1 MKSLKHS
8 FHLINGGFRLLFGT
22 IVFCLLTFSTPIFGQ
37 NVAHL
42 NIENLHLIQKKS
54 TLSYRDSFDLDQK
67 LTSLRFQTYKK
78 GFLTFSIDS
87 ILKVDSLQSTVIGS
101 LGPKIKKWQISM
113 DEPTRKLI
121 RSIGISPKTIE
132 NAPPNPLVLS
142 QTLIDILSKLENNGY
157 PFAQVY
163 LKGLEQ
169 KGEMLVAELV
179 VNSNARM
186 KWLALEVIGNNI
198 KLSPKFI
205 ANYFHIEEGAWYNQE
220 DVNLIATRFSQLTY
234 IKETKPAE
242 LLFTPEGVKLYLY
255 IESKPVSSFNGTVG
269 LQQNPVTLTYQLTGD
284 LRLKLQNVLK
294 RGEQFEL
301 SWRSI
306 QPGSPQL
313 KTQLS
318 YPFLFNTPFGIDGQF
333 QLFKRDST
341 FLELKTGLGV
351 NYFLSAGNVLK
362 AFYKNHQSNL
372 LSAGNNNTNFGT
384 MRNNQYGLAL
394 QHQTIDYLPNPRK
407 GLIWSIEASAG
418 NRSLTKDSIT
428 NKSLVIGTVLQLDW
442 YLPLSKRFVLK
453 TGLNSESYTSDS
465 IQTNEL
471 IRFGGNLNQ
480 RGFMEDELLATF
492 KTTASIEIRF
502 ILDRN
507 SNLFAFYDQTWYER
521 NTKNYSNDAP
531 RGFGAGLRFGTNI
544 GIFSL
549 TYALGKQLNNPILF
563 RDSKIHF
570 GYVAYF

>member
-1 MKSLKHS
+1 MISLKHS
-8 FHLINGGFRLLFGT
+8 FHLINGGFRFLIGGLF
-22 IVFCLLTFSTPIFGQ
+22 FFLLTISSSLYGQ
-37 NVAHL
+37 KTAFL
-42 NIENLHLIQKKS
+42 AIDDLHLIQKKA
-54 TLSYRDSFDLDQK
+54 TFTYRDSFDLQQK
-67 LTSLRFQTYKK
+67 IETLQFQAYKK
-78 GFLTFSIDS
+78 GFLTFSVDS
-87 ILKVDSLQSTVIGS
+87 INQLDSTKTSIKGS
-101 LGPKIKKWQISM
+101 LGPQIKKWKITM
-113 DEPTRKLI
+113 DEPTRQLI
-121 RSIGISPKTIE
+121 RSIGFSPKTIE
-132 NAPPNPLVLS
+132 NAPPNPLALS
-142 QTLIDILSKLENNGY
+142 QTLADILSKLENNGY

-163 LKGLEQ
+163 LNGLQ
-169 KGEMLVAELV
+169 QDGAVLTAELI
-179 VNSNARM
+179 VNSNARL
-186 KWLALEVIGNNI
+186 KWLELEVVGNNI

-205 ANYFHIEEGAWYNQE
+205 ANYFHIEEGSWYKQE
-220 DVNLIATRFSQLTY
+220 DVNLIATRFTQLTY

-255 IESKPVSSFNGTVG
+255 IESKPVSSFNGTIG

-294 RGEQFEL
+294 RGELFEL

-372 LSAGNNNTNFGT
+372 LSAGNNSTNYGT

-407 GLIWSIEASAG
+407 GFIWSIEASAG
-418 NRSLTKDSIT
+418 NRSLTKDSVT
-428 NKSLVIGTVLQLDW
+428 AKSLVIGTALQIDW
-442 YLPLSKRFVLK
+442 YIPLSKRFVLK

-492 KTTASIEIRF
+492 KSTASIELRF

-549 TYALGKQLNNPILF
+549 TYALGKQLNNPLLF

>member
-1 MKSLKHS
+1 MISLKHS
-8 FHLINGGFRLLFGT
+8 FHLINGGFRFLIGGLF
-22 IVFCLLTFSTPIFGQ
+22 FFLLTISSSLYGQ
-37 NVAHL
+37 KTAVL
-42 NIENLHLIQKKS
+42 TIDDLHLIQKKA
-54 TLSYRDSFDLDQK
+54 TFTYRDSFDLQQK
-67 LTSLRFQTYKK
+67 IESLQFQAYKK

-87 ILKVDSLQSTVIGS
+87 IVQLDSIKTSVKGS
-101 LGPKIKKWQISM
+101 LGPQIKKWKISM
-113 DEPTRKLI
+113 DEPTRQLI
-121 RSIGISPKTIE
+121 RSIGLSPKTIE
-132 NAPPNPLVLS
+132 NAPPNPLALS
-142 QTLIDILSKLENNGY
+142 QTLADILSKLENNGY

-163 LKGLEQ
+163 LKGLQ
-169 KGEMLVAELV
+169 QDGAVLTAELI
-179 VNSNARM
+179 VNSNARL
-186 KWLALEVIGNNI
+186 KWLELEVVGNNI

-205 ANYFHIEEGAWYNQE
+205 ANYFHIEEGSWYKQE
-220 DVNLIATRFSQLTY
+220 DVDLIATRFTQLTY

-255 IESKPVSSFNGTVG
+255 IESKPVSSFNGTIG

-294 RGEQFEL
+294 HGELFEL

-351 NYFLSAGNVLK
+351 NYFLSAGNILK

-407 GLIWSIEASAG
+407 GFIWSIEASAG
-418 NRSLTKDSIT
+418 NRSLTKDSVT
-428 NKSLVIGTVLQLDW
+428 AKSLVIGTALQIDW
-442 YLPLSKRFVLK
+442 YIPLSKRFVLK

-492 KTTASIEIRF
+492 KSTASIEIRF

-531 RGFGAGLRFGTNI
+531 RGFGAGLRFSEI
-544 GIFSL
+544 PKSILVMLLIFKTVSKTYFL
-549 TYALGKQLNNPILF
+549 TYF
-563 RDSKIHF
+563 H
-570 GYVAYF
+570 

>member
-1 MKSLKHS
+1 M
-8 FHLINGGFRLLFGT
+8 INGGFRFLIGGLF
-22 IVFCLLTFSTPIFGQ
+22 FFLLTISSSLYGQ
-37 NVAHL
+37 KTAFL
-42 NIENLHLIQKKS
+42 AIDDLHLIQKKA
-54 TLSYRDSFDLDQK
+54 TFTYRDSFDLQQK
-67 LTSLRFQTYKK
+67 IETLQFQAYKK
-78 GFLTFSIDS
+78 GFLTFSVDS
-87 ILKVDSLQSTVIGS
+87 INQLDSTKTSIKGS
-101 LGPKIKKWQISM
+101 LGPQIKKWKITM
-113 DEPTRKLI
+113 DEPTRQLI
-121 RSIGISPKTIE
+121 RSIGFSPKTIE
-132 NAPPNPLVLS
+132 NAPPNPLALS
-142 QTLIDILSKLENNGY
+142 QTLADILSKLENNGY

-163 LKGLEQ
+163 LNGLQ
-169 KGEMLVAELV
+169 QDGAVLTAELI
-179 VNSNARM
+179 VNSNARL
-186 KWLALEVIGNNI
+186 KWLELEVVGNNI

-205 ANYFHIEEGAWYNQE
+205 ANYFHIEEGSWYKQE
-220 DVNLIATRFSQLTY
+220 DVNLIATRFTQLTY

-255 IESKPVSSFNGTVG
+255 IESKPVSSFNGTIG

-294 RGEQFEL
+294 RGELFEL

-372 LSAGNNNTNFGT
+372 LSAGNNSTNYGT

-407 GLIWSIEASAG
+407 GFIWSIEASAG
-418 NRSLTKDSIT
+418 NRSLTKDSVT
-428 NKSLVIGTVLQLDW
+428 AKSLVIGTALQIDW
-442 YLPLSKRFVLK
+442 YIPLSKRFVLK

-492 KTTASIEIRF
+492 KSTASIELRF

-549 TYALGKQLNNPILF
+549 TYALGKQLNNPLLF

>member
-1 MKSLKHS
+1 
-8 FHLINGGFRLLFGT
+8 LINGGFRFLIGGLF
-22 IVFCLLTFSTPIFGQ
+22 FFLLTIPSSLYGQ
-37 NVAHL
+37 KTAVLA
-42 NIENLHLIQKKS
+42 IDDLHLIQKKA
-54 TLSYRDSFDLDQK
+54 TFTYRDSFDLQQK
-67 LTSLRFQTYKK
+67 IETLQFQAYKK
-78 GFLTFSIDS
+78 GFLTFSVDS
-87 ILKVDSLQSTVIGS
+87 IIQLDSTKTSVKGS
-101 LGPKIKKWQISM
+101 LGPQIKKWKITM
-113 DEPTRKLI
+113 DEPTRQLI
-121 RSIGISPKTIE
+121 RSISFSPKTIE
-132 NAPPNPLVLS
+132 NAPPNPLALS
-142 QTLIDILSKLENNGY
+142 QTLADILSKLENNGY

-163 LKGLEQ
+163 LNGLQ
-169 KGEMLVAELV
+169 QDGAVLTAELI
-179 VNSNARM
+179 VNSNARL
-186 KWLALEVIGNNI
+186 KWLELEVVGNNI

-205 ANYFHIEEGAWYNQE
+205 ANYFHIEEGSWYKQE
-220 DVNLIATRFSQLTY
+220 DVNLIATRFTQLTY

-255 IESKPVSSFNGTVG
+255 IESKPVSSFNGTIG

-294 RGEQFEL
+294 RGELFEL

-372 LSAGNNNTNFGT
+372 LSAGNNSTNYGT

-407 GLIWSIEASAG
+407 GFIWSIEASAG
-418 NRSLTKDSIT
+418 NRSLTKDSVT
-428 NKSLVIGTVLQLDW
+428 AKSLVIGTALQIDW
-442 YLPLSKRFVLK
+442 YIPLSKRFVLK

-492 KTTASIEIRF
+492 KSTASIELRF

-549 TYALGKQLNNPILF
+549 TYALGKQLNNPLLF

>member
-1 MKSLKHS
+1 MISLKHS
-8 FHLINGGFRLLFGT
+8 FHLINGGFRFLIGCLF
-22 IVFCLLTFSTPIFGQ
+22 FFLLTISSSVYCQKTAILAIDDF
-37 NVAHL
+37 
-42 NIENLHLIQKKS
+42 HLIQKKTS
-54 TLSYRDSFDLDQK
+54 FTYRDSFDLNQK
-67 LTSLRFQTYKK
+67 LEKLQFQAYKK
-78 GFLTFSIDS
+78 GFITFSIEEIQQRDS
-87 ILKVDSLQSTVIGS
+87 ISTTIKGS
-101 LGPKIKKWQISM
+101 LGPSIKKWKITM
-113 DEPTRKLI
+113 DEPTRQLI
-121 RSIGISPKTIE
+121 RSIGFSPKSIE
-132 NAPPNPLVLS
+132 NAPPNPLLLS
-142 QTLIDILSKLENNGY
+142 QTLEDILSKLENNGY

-163 LKGLEQ
+163 LKGLAQEN
-169 KGEMLVAELV
+169 EVLSAELI
-179 VNSNARM
+179 VNRNARL
-186 KWLALEVIGNNI
+186 KWLELEVIGNNI

-205 ANYFHIEEGAWYNQE
+205 ANYFHIEEGSWYKQE
-220 DVNLIATRFSQLTY
+220 DVDLIATRFSQLTY
-234 IKETKPAE
+234 IKENKPAE
-242 LLFTPEGVKLYLY
+242 LLFTQEGVKLYLY
-255 IESKPVSSFNGTVG
+255 IESKPVSSFNGTIG

-294 RGEQFEL
+294 RGELFEL

-372 LSAGNNNTNFGT
+372 LSAGNNSTNYGT
-384 MRNNQYGLAL
+384 MRNNQYGLSL
-394 QHQTIDYLPNPRK
+394 QHQTIDYLPNPKK
-407 GLIWSIEASAG
+407 GFIWSIEASAG
-418 NRSLTKDSIT
+418 NRSLTKDSVT
-428 NKSLVIGTVLQLDW
+428 AKSLVIGTALQLDW

-492 KTTASIEIRF
+492 KTTASIELRF

-507 SNLFAFYDQTWYER
+507 SNLFAF
-521 NTKNYSNDAP
+521 
-531 RGFGAGLRFGTNI
+531 
-544 GIFSL
+544 
-549 TYALGKQLNNPILF
+549 
-563 RDSKIHF
+563 
-570 GYVAYF
+570 

>member
-1 MKSLKHS
+1 M
-8 FHLINGGFRLLFGT
+8 INGGFRFLIGGLF
-22 IVFCLLTFSTPIFGQ
+22 FFLLTISSSLYGQ
-37 NVAHL
+37 KTAVLA
-42 NIENLHLIQKKS
+42 IDDLHLIQKKA
-54 TLSYRDSFDLDQK
+54 TFTYRDSFDLQQK
-67 LTSLRFQTYKK
+67 TETLQFQAYKK
-78 GFLTFSIDS
+78 GFLTFSVDS
-87 ILKVDSLQSTVIGS
+87 IIQLDSTKTSVIGS
-101 LGPKIKKWQISM
+101 LGPQIKKWKITM
-113 DEPTRKLI
+113 DEPTRQLI
-121 RSIGISPKTIE
+121 RSIGFSPKTIE
-132 NAPPNPLVLS
+132 NAPPNPLALS
-142 QTLIDILSKLENNGY
+142 QTLADILSKLENNGY

-163 LKGLEQ
+163 LNGLQ
-169 KGEMLVAELV
+169 QDGAVLTAELI
-179 VNSNARM
+179 VNSNARL
-186 KWLALEVIGNNI
+186 KWLELEVVGNNI

-205 ANYFHIEEGAWYNQE
+205 ANYFHIEEGSWYKQE
-220 DVNLIATRFSQLTY
+220 DVNLIATRFTQLTY

-255 IESKPVSSFNGTVG
+255 IESKPVSSFNGTIG

-294 RGEQFEL
+294 RGELFEL

-372 LSAGNNNTNFGT
+372 LSAGNNSTNYGT

-407 GLIWSIEASAG
+407 GFIWSIEASAG
-418 NRSLTKDSIT
+418 NRSLTKDSVT
-428 NKSLVIGTVLQLDW
+428 AKSLVIGTALQIDW
-442 YLPLSKRFVLK
+442 YIPLSKRFVLK

-492 KTTASIEIRF
+492 KSTASIELRF

-549 TYALGKQLNNPILF
+549 TYALGKQLNNPLLF

>member
-1 MKSLKHS
+1 M
-8 FHLINGGFRLLFGT
+8 INGGFRFLIGGLF
-22 IVFCLLTFSTPIFGQ
+22 FFLLTIPSSLYGQ
-37 NVAHL
+37 KTAVLA
-42 NIENLHLIQKKS
+42 IDDLHLIQKKA
-54 TLSYRDSFDLDQK
+54 TFTYRDSFDLQQK
-67 LTSLRFQTYKK
+67 IETLQFQAYKK
-78 GFLTFSIDS
+78 GFLTFSVDS
-87 ILKVDSLQSTVIGS
+87 IIQLDSAKTSIKGS
-101 LGPKIKKWQISM
+101 LGPQIKKWKITM
-113 DEPTRKLI
+113 DEPTRQLI
-121 RSIGISPKTIE
+121 RSIGFSPKTIE
-132 NAPPNPLVLS
+132 NAPPNPLALS
-142 QTLIDILSKLENNGY
+142 QTLADILSKLENNGY

-163 LKGLEQ
+163 LNGLQ
-169 KGEMLVAELV
+169 QDGAVLTAELI
-179 VNSNARM
+179 VNSNARL
-186 KWLALEVIGNNI
+186 KWLELEVVGNNI

-205 ANYFHIEEGAWYNQE
+205 ANYFHIEEGSWYKQE
-220 DVNLIATRFSQLTY
+220 DVNLIATRFTQLTY

-242 LLFTPEGVKLYLY
+242 LLFTPEGVRLYLY
-255 IESKPVSSFNGTVG
+255 IESKPVSSFNGTIG

-294 RGEQFEL
+294 RGELFEL

-372 LSAGNNNTNFGT
+372 LSAGNNSTNYGT

-407 GLIWSIEASAG
+407 GFIWSIEASAG
-418 NRSLTKDSIT
+418 NRSLTKDSVT
-428 NKSLVIGTVLQLDW
+428 AKSLVIGTALQIDC
-442 YLPLSKRFVLK
+442 YIPLSKRFVLK

-492 KTTASIEIRF
+492 KSTASIELRF

-549 TYALGKQLNNPILF
+549 TYALGKQLNNPLLF